1 MVFKAMRLDE
11 IIKGGSIDRKISDVK
26 TEPGDTSVLKDQGD
40 RRNQQ
45 GRLESEKR
53 TEREDN
59 KEKWCPGNQVKE
71 VTSWG
76 GQWF

>member
-1 MVFKAMRLDE
+1 MRLDE

-53 TEREDN
+53 TEGEDN
-59 KEKWCPGNQVKE
+59 KEK
-71 VTSWG
+71 
-76 GQWF
+76 